1 LFSKPDLH
9 TAEGRVEDIV
19 GGAAGSAIGVPIAA
33 APIVAGIGLAG
44 GAADLAF
51 HPPGDTTTTSGQ
63 PSLFSDPAAT
73 PQPTPLPAVQA
84 ATPPQPTDPTTPA
97 SLFGSSPVGPTF
109 TQQGETGTSIG
120 EAAVGLGL
128 ALLGVMAGRF
138 THSYGAAIDTTAR
151 DARFADPAYA
161 QAVQDYHN
169 DVISRG
175 PNSGTLLPPGGTQTP
190 APTPRGSAVRQA
202 TTYVVDKT
210 LNGAAQVQDVLN
222 LGSADPSIAERLTSQ
237 YGNVLDSRLQQD
249 RTSNFMETGHD
260 PVSGLTIPSVK
271 DLLNDRA
278 SLPTDK
284 AAILAEGLKANDE
297 LDTRARNT
305 TLWGQNN
312 PGIAPSLE
320 DVAHN
325 FIGHGEDE
333 LRAKVTAMMADPQLA
348 DIASRYKG
356 VTDGMV
362 DIGVHPNWGFF
373 EPSEAAR
380 LQGERPNYVP
390 EMDINGRAVHPF
402 GPRAAS
408 AFTGQAQIMTDPIRD
423 LAQHVEALYPQFAR
437 NQLNQMVMDH
447 MLDVQARVPGAAQAM
462 VDVAAP
468 TGVHASYYP
477 TSGLPELGG
486 QARDPI
492 VAVRTGSG
500 VKYVRN
506 DEPIT
511 YGAMTNH
518 SLASARV
525 QLGIG
530 NTARRIFTQFTTG
543 IGSTLTGR
551 SIPLHTAAATALV
564 APVNAP
570 RNMRAGLLDYGLQ
583 KASPS
588 GTVNPALQSVARGL
602 DIPLNLPGTAV
613 SYAMG
618 VGDRRIK
625 NFADVFAQGN
635 DNWANRWLRA
645 VATDHVVDTM
655 QQAAENRWNAST
667 TKWIKEDVGTSGAGS
682 PIRLDAPGFMQQ
694 TSAGDVGIRS
704 LGANLAPRAYFKGD
718 WMGAKPF
725 VISLRNA
732 VGEALGNLSD
742 AGLDYTARLNKDNPN
757 ISPEALTYNIRKL
770 YGNPSTMGSSP
781 IAQGIGKNLPW
792 ANIGAQELASTGG
805 ALARDPLGT
814 GTTLAVG
821 LGTLAA
827 ITILTH
833 MRSQQHMQFLEN
845 QVSTQQ
851 REANMILALNSD
863 PSKPTIIPLPRSLRM
878 GYAFMLDV
886 MSKAI
891 NTVGAMHDP
900 TTFNGV
906 WEGLKDFLGSHITTS
921 DAMAMQHAGVDMVD
935 ALNLPPYAGHID
947 WNDAINNGLINA
959 IHGSWSGPV
968 DKALPGQAPAT
979 PLDTKTGETT
989 RNILTNVLGAAAA
1002 TVYNTPAAIGRY
1014 QQQGHSFL
1022 DSVGMAGH
1030 DWLQGSREGNMSM
1043 NNMLFETSMRLS
1055 KQPPIAEALEPTLV
1069 ALKMLPSVQNPSQE
1083 GFTARG
1089 RAQLPVP
1096 TTGLQPVSPDALV
1109 THMLL
1114 VTHGYASKI
1123 DAAMAPINA
1132 IKTQMGTVD
1141 KMGMDPEQRRE
1152 WLNQATRNMADRYK
1166 LVQAYTDDMYHALS
1180 QFAGKPIHSLY
1191 SIDWKRDRTQFSN

>member
-1 LFSKPDLH
+1 
-9 TAEGRVEDIV
+9 
-19 GGAAGSAIGVPIAA
+19 
-33 APIVAGIGLAG
+33 
-44 GAADLAF
+44 
-51 HPPGDTTTTSGQ
+51 
-63 PSLFSDPAAT
+63 
-73 PQPTPLPAVQA
+73 
-84 ATPPQPTDPTTPA
+84 
-97 SLFGSSPVGPTF
+97 
-109 TQQGETGTSIG
+109 
-120 EAAVGLGL
+120 
-128 ALLGVMAGRF
+128 LLGVVAGRF

-161 QAVQDYHN
+161 QAVQDYQN

-175 PNSGTLLPPGGTQTP
+175 PNSGTLLPPGGTPTP
-190 APTPRGSAVRQA
+190 APTPQGNVVRRA

-210 LNGAAQVQDVLN
+210 LNGAAKIQDVLN
-222 LGSADPSIAERLTSQ
+222 LSSADPSIAERLTSTL
-237 YGNVLDSRLQQD
+237 GNIYDSRLQQD
-249 RTSNFMETGHD
+249 RTYNFMETGHD
-260 PVSGLTIPSVK
+260 RVSGLSIPSMQ

-278 SLPTDK
+278 SLPQDK
-284 AAILAEGLKANDE
+284 ANTLAQGLKAKDE
-297 LDTRARNT
+297 LDTRRRNT

-312 PGIAPSLE
+312 PGVAPSLE

-325 FIGHGEDE
+325 LMGHGEQE
-333 LRAKVTAMMADPQLA
+333 LQGFVSAMMADPQLA
-348 DIASRYKG
+348 DIATRYKG
-356 VTDGMV
+356 VTDGMI
-362 DIGVHPNWGFF
+362 DIGEHPSWGFF
-373 EPSEAAR
+373 DPAEANR
-380 LQGERPNYVP
+380 LKTERPNYVP
-390 EMDINGRAVHPF
+390 EMDINGRPVHPF
-402 GPRAAS
+402 GPRDAS

-423 LAQHVEALYPQFAR
+423 LAQHVEQLYPQFAR
-437 NQLNQMVMDH
+437 NQLNQMIREH

-468 TGVHASYYP
+468 TGAHASYYP
-477 TSGLPELGG
+477 QSGLPELGG

-511 YGAMTNH
+511 HGAMTNH
-518 SLASARV
+518 SLASART
-525 QLGIG
+525 QLGVA
-530 NTARRIFTQFTTG
+530 NTAKRIFTQFTTG
-543 IGSTLTGR
+543 LGSTLTGR

-570 RNMRAGLLDYGLQ
+570 RSMRAGLLDYGLQ
-583 KASPS
+583 RMSSTSRA
-588 GTVNPALQSVARGL
+588 NPALQSVARGL
-602 DIPLNLPGTAV
+602 DMPLNLPGTAV

-625 NFADVFAQGN
+625 NFADVFDRGN
-635 DNWANRWLRA
+635 NNWANRWLRA

-667 TKWIKEDVGTSGAGS
+667 TKWIKEDVGTAGAGA

-732 VGEALGNLSD
+732 VGEAMSNLSD
-742 AGLDYTARLNKDNPN
+742 AGLDYTARLNKGNTN

-770 YGNPSTMGSSP
+770 YGNPATMGSSP
-781 IAQGIGKNLPW
+781 TVQGIGKVLPW

-851 REANMILALNSD
+851 REGNVFLGLNSD

-935 ALNLPPYAGHID
+935 AMNVPPYLGHID
-947 WNDAINNGLINA
+947 WNDAINNGLANLPSA
-959 IHGSWSGPV
+959 FHGITAGPV

-979 PLDTKTGETT
+979 PLDTKTGETI

-1002 TVYNTPAAIGRY
+1002 TVYNTPATIARY

-1043 NNMLFETSMRLS
+1043 NNMLFETTMRLS

-1069 ALKMLPSVQNPSQE
+1069 ALKMLPPVQNPSQE
-1083 GFTARG
+1083 GFTQRG

-1114 VTHGYASKI
+1114 VAHGYSSKI

-1152 WLNQATRNMADRYK
+1152 WLNQATRNIADRYK

-1191 SIDWKRDRTQFSN
+1191 SIDWKRDRTQFQ